1 VNCGFRLGALVLLA
15 AAATA
20 PIQCQPPKTN
30 AAGAYIVPRTA
41 DGQPDLQGIWTN
53 LTLTPLE
60 RPPKLSGKAFFT
72 PAEAAEYEKHAPER
86 EFVYAFRERGNVVAT
101 LRTSL
106 IIDPPDGRLPAMTA
120 DGKKRAAEQAIEM
133 KQHGFDGPESRSPWE
148 RCIIATNN
156 AGPPMMP
163 TFNNSNYQIVQG
175 RGYVVILSEQIHD
188 ARVIPVDGR
197 PHLPANVH
205 QWMGNST
212 GHWEGNTLVVETANF
227 DSRTHYA
234 GTGAGLKLTERFM
247 RTAPNIILYEFTV
260 DDPATFTRPWTVQ
273 YPFVATDGPLFEYAC
288 HEGNYAMKNM
298 LSGARAEEAAPK
310 TSK

>member
-1 VNCGFRLGALVLLA
+1 MAAWFAIT

-20 PIQCQPPKTN
+20 TAQKPIAKSVYK
-30 AAGAYIVPRTA
+30 APRTS

-60 RPPKLSGKAFFT
+60 RPPELGAKAFFT
-72 PAEAAEYEKHAPER
+72 PAEAQEYEKSVPER
-86 EFVYAFRERGNVVAT
+86 EFVYAFRERGKVVAT

-106 IIDPPDGRLPAMTA
+106 IIDPPDGRLPEMTP
-120 DGKKRAAEQAIEM
+120 DGKKRAAQRALEM
-133 KQHGFDGPESRSPWE
+133 KQHGFDGPENRSPWE

-188 ARVIPVDGR
+188 ARVIPLDGR
-197 PHLPANVH
+197 AHLPANVH

-212 GHWEGNTLVVETANF
+212 GRWEGDTLVVETTNF
-227 DSRTHYA
+227 DPRTHYA
-234 GTGAGLKLTERFM
+234 GTGEGLKLTERFK
-247 RTAPNIILYEFTV
+247 RTAPDIILYEFIV
-260 DDPATFTRPWTVQ
+260 DDPTTYTRPWTVQ
-273 YPFVATDGPLFEYAC
+273 YAFVTTDGPLFEYAC
-288 HEGNYAMKNM
+288 HEGNYAMKNL
-298 LSGARAEEAAPK
+298 LSGARSEEKKASK